1 MQRTVMITGAAGGIG
16 GALCYAFKQE
26 GYVVIAT
33 DLEPAAGP
41 ADRFINAD
49 LNDICEHVEYRNAV
63 VAQLGTA
70 IGGDKLDVLVNNA
83 AVQIVKPVT
92 DINAEDWRKTLNV
105 NVVAPFILIK
115 GLLTY
120 LSNANGSVV
129 NISSIHSTLTK
140 PGFVCY
146 ATSKA
151 ALSGL
156 TKSAAVELGGKVRVN
171 AINPAATA
179 TPMLAAGFKDKES
192 ALRELG
198 SMHPLGRIA
207 EPEEIARTAVF
218 LASEKASFINGAC
231 LNVDGGISARLH
243 DPE

>member
-1 MQRTVMITGAAGGIG
+1 
-16 GALCYAFKQE
+16 
-26 GYVVIAT
+26 
-33 DLEPAAGP
+33 
-41 ADRFINAD
+41 
-49 LNDICEHVEYRNAV
+49 
-63 VAQLGTA
+63 
-70 IGGDKLDVLVNNA
+70 
-83 AVQIVKPVT
+83 
-92 DINAEDWRKTLNV
+92 
-105 NVVAPFILIK
+105 
-115 GLLTY
+115 

-151 ALSGL
+151 ALGGL
-156 TKSAAVELGGKVRVN
+156 TKSAAVELGAKVRIN

-179 TPMLAAGFKDKES
+179 TPMLVAGFEDKES